1 MYTIDQEKFQ
11 SVVNQE
17 LEGTDLFL
25 VDLKIGKDNKISVFI
40 DGDNGVAIQNCID
53 LSRKIESNFDRE
65 VEDFELSVFSSGV
78 GEPLKLNRQYKKN
91 IGRNIEVITNEE
103 GEKIVGELLMVDEEK
118 IVVKVQ
124 PKKKKD
130 PIVEKEILIDN
141 IKESKIIILF

>member
-1 MYTIDQEKFQ
+1 MIDKEKVQ
-11 SVVNQE
+11 SVVNRE

-40 DGDNGVAIQNCID
+40 DGDNGVTIQNCID

>member
-1 MYTIDQEKFQ
+1 MIDKEKVQ

-103 GEKIVGELLMVDEEK
+103 GEKVVGELLMVDEEK

>member
-1 MYTIDQEKFQ
+1 MIDKEKVQ

-118 IVVKVQ
+118 IVVKIQ

>member
-1 MYTIDQEKFQ
+1 MIDKEKVQ
-11 SVVNQE
+11 SIVNQE

>member
-1 MYTIDQEKFQ
+1 MIDKEKVQ
-11 SVVNQE
+11 SIVNQE

-40 DGDNGVAIQNCID
+40 DGDNGVTIQNCID

>member
-1 MYTIDQEKFQ
+1 MIDKEKVL
-11 SVVNQE
+11 SIVNQE
-17 LEGTDLFL
+17 LEGADLFL

-40 DGDNGVAIQNCID
+40 DGDNGVTIQNCID

>member
-1 MYTIDQEKFQ
+1 MIDKEKVQ
-11 SVVNQE
+11 SIVNQE

-40 DGDNGVAIQNCID
+40 DGDNGVTIQNCID

-103 GEKIVGELLMVDEEK
+103 GGKIVVELLIVDEEK

>member
-1 MYTIDQEKFQ
+1 MIDKEKVQ
-11 SVVNQE
+11 SIVNQE

-40 DGDNGVAIQNCID
+40 DGDNGVTIQNCID

-103 GEKIVGELLMVDEEK
+103 GEKIVGELLMVDKEK

>member
-1 MYTIDQEKFQ
+1 MIDKEKVQ

-103 GEKIVGELLMVDEEK
+103 GEKIVGELLMVDKEK

>member
-1 MYTIDQEKFQ
+1 MIDKEKVQ
-11 SVVNQE
+11 SVVSQE

-40 DGDNGVAIQNCID
+40 DGDNGVTIQNCID

-103 GEKIVGELLMVDEEK
+103 GETIVGELLMVDEEK
-118 IVVKVQ
+118 IVVRIQ

-130 PIVEKEILIDN
+130 PIVEKEIFIDN

>member
-1 MYTIDQEKFQ
+1 MIDKEKVL
-11 SVVNQE
+11 SIVNQE

-40 DGDNGVAIQNCID
+40 DGDNGVTIQNCID

>member
-1 MYTIDQEKFQ
+1 MIDKEKVQ

-17 LEGTDLFL
+17 LEGADLFL

-40 DGDNGVAIQNCID
+40 DGDNGVTIQNCID

-103 GEKIVGELLMVDEEK
+103 GETIVGELLMVDEEK
-118 IVVKVQ
+118 IVVRIQ

-130 PIVEKEILIDN
+130 PIVEKEIFIDN

>member
-1 MYTIDQEKFQ
+1 MIDKEKVQ

-17 LEGTDLFL
+17 LEGADLFL

-40 DGDNGVAIQNCID
+40 DGDNGVTIQNCID

-103 GEKIVGELLMVDEEK
+103 GGKIVGELLMVDEEK

>member
-1 MYTIDQEKFQ
+1 MIDKEKVQ
-11 SVVNQE
+11 SVVSQE

-40 DGDNGVAIQNCID
+40 DGDNGVTIQNCID

-103 GEKIVGELLMVDEEK
+103 GEKIVGELLIVDEEK

>member
-1 MYTIDQEKFQ
+1 MIDKEKVQ

-40 DGDNGVAIQNCID
+40 DGDNGVTIQNCID

>member
-1 MYTIDQEKFQ
+1 MIDKEKVQ
-11 SVVNQE
+11 SIVNQE

-25 VDLKIGKDNKISVFI
+25 VDLKIGKDNKTSVFI
-40 DGDNGVAIQNCID
+40 DGDNGVTIQNCID

>member
-1 MYTIDQEKFQ
+1 MIDKEKVQ
-11 SVVNQE
+11 SIVNQE

-40 DGDNGVAIQNCID
+40 DGDNGVTIQNCID

-118 IVVKVQ
+118 IVVKIQ

>member
-1 MYTIDQEKFQ
+1 MIDKEKVQ

-17 LEGTDLFL
+17 LEGADLFL

-40 DGDNGVAIQNCID
+40 DGDNGVTIQNCID

>member
-1 MYTIDQEKFQ
+1 MIDKEKVQ

-17 LEGTDLFL
+17 LEGADLFL

-40 DGDNGVAIQNCID
+40 DGDNGVTIQNCID

-103 GEKIVGELLMVDEEK
+103 GEKVVGELLMVDEEK

>member
-1 MYTIDQEKFQ
+1 MIDKEKVQ
-11 SVVNQE
+11 SVVSQE

-40 DGDNGVAIQNCID
+40 DGDNGVTIQNCID

>member
-1 MYTIDQEKFQ
+1 MIDKEKVQ
-11 SVVNQE
+11 SIVNQE

-40 DGDNGVAIQNCID
+40 DGDNGVTIQNCID

-103 GEKIVGELLMVDEEK
+103 GGKIVGELLIVDEEK